1 MVPSRRLGGAQLQ
14 KPMKTSSPSPDS
26 ATQRLEMARRL
37 AEALD
42 QAESALEYR
51 LLMQE
56 LLRMLGA
63 PS

>member
-1 MVPSRRLGGAQLQ
+1 
-14 KPMKTSSPSPDS
+14 MKTSSPSPDS

>member
-1 MVPSRRLGGAQLQ
+1 
-14 KPMKTSSPSPDS
+14 MKTSPPSPDS

-63 PS
+63 PP